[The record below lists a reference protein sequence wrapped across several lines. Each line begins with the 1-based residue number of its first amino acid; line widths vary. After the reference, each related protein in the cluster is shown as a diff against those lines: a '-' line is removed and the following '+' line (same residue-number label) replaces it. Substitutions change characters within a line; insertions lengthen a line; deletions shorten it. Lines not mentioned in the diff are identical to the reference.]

1 MYLLHQNNLIKQ
13 IYLLKKKHKLFGIK
27 AEFEAEGSS
36 FEDVSNL
43 RSLTFHC
50 NTKLFVKIDKFW
62 LFMIFMFIYLTIL
75 KEGIKTNDLN
85 LEYN

>member
-1 MYLLHQNNLIKQ
+1 MSYLILLLI
-13 IYLLKKKHKLFGIK
+13 LLLILFII
-27 AEFEAEGSS
+27 S
-36 FEDVSNL
+36 FFL
-43 RSLTFHC
+43 FK
-50 NTKLFVKIDKFW
+50 KLFVKIDKFW